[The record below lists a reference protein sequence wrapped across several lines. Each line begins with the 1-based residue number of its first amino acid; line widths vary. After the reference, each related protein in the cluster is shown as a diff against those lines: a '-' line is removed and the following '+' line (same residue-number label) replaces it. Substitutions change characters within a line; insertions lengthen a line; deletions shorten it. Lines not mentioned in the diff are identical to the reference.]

1 MESSSAPT
9 RQAVA
14 RAVSWVG
21 AGHVV
26 SQGVWLA
33 SLLVLAALLPPRD
46 FGTLASALVLI
57 TLAGLLVDSGT
68 RGSLIARPQLT
79 RADVRGALALN
90 LAIGLAATT
99 AIALLAGPAV
109 RTFAGGGDIA
119 AVRVLSLGVLL
130 YAAGIS
136 AFALLQRELA
146 LKGYAAANIASAIV
160 SSVVAVV
167 AALAG
172 AGVWALVVRQLLS
185 MGLLSGFAWIA
196 ARRLLPPREVPGRR
210 ASGGGLRLRQ
220 PEWTGFF
227 LLAAADF
234 VVLNADVFVV
244 GNLTEAEGLGLYSL
258 AFTLAFAPLTQ
269 IAWQVGR
276 VLFPAAAATERL
288 HDVGRRTLVSLRLMA
303 LLLLPFVPPVIAA
316 APVLPQVLGQEW
328 APMVVPFQV
337 LLVAGAG
344 HALVSVIGE
353 SLSGTGNI
361 RFRAHVNVVWAVAM
375 VGALIALVSAA
386 GIRGAALAHLLLY
399 VPFAGVYAVWGGRR
413 LGLSVRAVGGALR
426 SVAVPLAVQG
436 AATAAVV
443 LALRAAGWDPA
454 PAGLAGAAVG
464 AAVVLVL
471 LLRLPS
477 SPLPE
482 GRAILAE
489 ALQRDRSGDGAF
501 VSHSERK
508 APGRDS

>member
-1 MESSSAPT
+1 MESPSAPT

-26 SQGVWLA
+26 SQGLWLA

-46 FGTLASALVLI
+46 FGTLASALVLV

-68 RGSLIARPQLT
+68 RGSLIARAELT
-79 RADVRGALALN
+79 RSDVRGALLLN
-90 LAIGLAATT
+90 IGIGLAATA

-119 AVRVLSLGVLL
+119 AVRVLSVGVLL
-130 YAAGIS
+130 YALGIS
-136 AFALLQRELA
+136 AFALLQRGLA
-146 LKGYAAANIASAIV
+146 LKGYAMANIASAIV
-160 SSVVAVV
+160 SSVVAV
-167 AALAG
+167 AAAFAG
-172 AGVWALVVRQLLS
+172 AGVWALVARQLLS

-196 ARRLLPPREVPGRR
+196 ARRLLPPREPPRRPSGRR
-210 ASGGGLRLRQ
+210 GLGLRQ

-244 GNLTEAEGLGLYSL
+244 GNLTAAQGLGLYSL

-303 LLLLPFVPPVIAA
+303 LLLLPFVAPVIAA
-316 APVLPQVLGQEW
+316 APLLPEMLGQRW
-328 APMVVPFQV
+328 APMVVPFQL
-337 LLVAGAG
+337 LLVAGVG
-344 HALVSVIGE
+344 QALVSVIGE

-361 RFRAHVNVVWAVAM
+361 RFRARVNVAWAVAM
-375 VGALIALVSAA
+375 VAALIVLVSAA

-399 VPFAGVYAVWGGRR
+399 VPFAGVYAVWGARR
-413 LGLSVRAVGGALR
+413 LGLSTRDVAGALR
-426 SVAVPLAVQG
+426 GVAIPVALQAV
-436 AATAAVV
+436 ATAGAV
-443 LALRAAGWDPA
+443 LALRATGWDA
-454 PAGLAGAAVG
+454 AAAGAAGAAVG
-464 AAVVLVL
+464 GAVILVL

-489 ALQRDRSGDGAF
+489 ALRRRP
-501 VSHSERK
+501 V
-508 APGRDS
+508 

>member
-1 MESSSAPT
+1 MTGEPGSAPT

-14 RAVSWVG
+14 RAVSWVT
-21 AGHVV
+21 AGHAV
-26 SQGVWLA
+26 SQGLWLA

-46 FGTLASALVLI
+46 FGTLASALVLV

-68 RGSLIARPQLT
+68 RGSLIARPRLT
-79 RADVRGALALN
+79 RADVRGALLLN
-90 LAIGLAATT
+90 VGVGLAATA

-119 AVRVLSLGVLL
+119 AVRALSVGVLL
-130 YAAGIS
+130 YAVGIS

-146 LKGYAAANIASAIV
+146 LRGYAAANIASAVI
-160 SSVVAVV
+160 SSVVAVA

-172 AGVWALVVRQLLS
+172 AGVWALVTRQLLS
-185 MGLLSGFAWIA
+185 MGLLSALAWVA
-196 ARRLLPPREVPGRR
+196 ARRLLPPREAPGSPAARWGMR
-210 ASGGGLRLRQ
+210 FRQ
-220 PEWTGFF
+220 PQWTAFF

-244 GNLTEAEGLGLYSL
+244 GNLTEARGLGLYSL

-303 LLLLPFVPPVIAA
+303 LLLAPFVAPVIAA
-316 APVLPQVLGQEW
+316 APVLPELLGQRW
-328 APMVVPFQV
+328 APMVLPFQ
-337 LLVAGAG
+337 LLVVAGVG
-344 HALVSVIGE
+344 QALVSVLGE

-361 RFRAHVNVVWAVAM
+361 RFRAGVNAAWAVAM
-375 VGALIALVSAA
+375 VAALILLVSEA
-386 GIRGAALAHLLLY
+386 GIRGAALAHLLLF
-399 VPFAGVYAVWGGRR
+399 VPFAGIYAVWGARR
-413 LGLSVRAVGGALR
+413 LGLSPGAVPGALR
-426 SVAVPLAVQG
+426 GVAIPVAAQA
-436 AATAAVV
+436 AATAGTA
-443 LALRAAGWDPA
+443 LALRAAGWEAA
-454 PAGLAGAAVG
+454 PAGLAAAAAG
-464 AAVVLVL
+464 AAVVVAL
-471 LLRLPS
+471 LARLRS

-489 ALQRDRSGDGAF
+489 ALRRRA
-501 VSHSERK
+501 V
-508 APGRDS
+508 